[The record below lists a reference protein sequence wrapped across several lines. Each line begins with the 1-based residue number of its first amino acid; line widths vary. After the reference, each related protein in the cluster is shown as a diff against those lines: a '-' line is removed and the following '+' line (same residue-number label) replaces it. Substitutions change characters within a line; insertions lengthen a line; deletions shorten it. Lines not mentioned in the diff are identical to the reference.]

1 MPCILS
7 VKEKI
12 FAEALFAYQQNNT
25 LTMVSL
31 KVSYKLAIHRFSE
44 NSPSWVNY
52 GSSFISGSWLG
63 KNGMILNVFLLI
75 FANVFCILFRTIK
88 SVLSFL
94 LYVNFPYTCL
104 VVYGTE

>member
-1 MPCILS
+1 
-7 VKEKI
+7 
-12 FAEALFAYQQNNT
+12 
-25 LTMVSL
+25 
-31 KVSYKLAIHRFSE
+31 
-44 NSPSWVNY
+44 
-52 GSSFISGSWLG
+52 
-63 KNGMILNVFLLI
+63 MILNVFLLI